1 MHVVRGN
8 QFGIV
13 QFQMETANNS
23 LFSARFMI
31 KYIII
36 YEIRKH
42 NLLYTPP
49 HDSGSVLWF
58 HFVVRVSVRLSV
70 RPYFRFRVDYL
81 SKCQWIVTKLGMCID
96 VLEIW
101 FGLLV
106 DKFRQFLTE
115 LSTRHTSIV

>member
-1 MHVVRGN
+1 MHVVRRN

-13 QFQMETANNS
+13 QFQMEAANNS

-58 HFVVRVSVRLSV
+58 HFGVRVYFRLSV
-70 RPYFRFRVDYL
+70 RPYFRFR
-81 SKCQWIVTKLGMCID
+81 
-96 VLEIW
+96 
-101 FGLLV
+101 
-106 DKFRQFLTE
+106 
-115 LSTRHTSIV
+115 SIT